1 MTNREI
7 HPNDLVVFNR
17 LDMAYN
23 KIRVFQAK
31 HNETEFRCINS
42 GRCCKIGL
50 KLHLAECA
58 YIAFRMRQEYYL
70 RMENEGQELADAW
83 MNDRVEALTDRMYD
97 KSWDAD
103 EQTTDLHCAF
113 WNDGCTIYGYR
124 PLVCRAYGTIT
135 DVDADC
141 PRRRNDYGAIEHF
154 AGKSV
159 EDSVQEFQL
168 ILKRYA
174 EDNGN
179 NTDYDVVVYMPLGV
193 LSFLLDEVQ
202 MRELYQQTE
211 DKMWSGYEGWF
222 NYQSTFTRLHGFKD
236 DIIETEAKLR
246 GMVVNKEGKLEREE
260 CVNE

>member
-1 MTNREI
+1 
-7 HPNDLVVFNR
+7 
-17 LDMAYN
+17 
-23 KIRVFQAK
+23 
-31 HNETEFRCINS
+31 
-42 GRCCKIGL
+42 
-50 KLHLAECA
+50 
-58 YIAFRMRQEYYL
+58 
-70 RMENEGQELADAW
+70 MENEGQELADAW